1 MIIADR
7 ERRMNKCIWEQ
18 TRYWEEEGWV
28 TQCNG
33 EFTLI
38 GKEDPDMYEIEYCPF
53 CGLEIEVKEDGFD

>member
-1 MIIADR
+1 
-7 ERRMNKCIWEQ
+7 MNKCIWEQ
-18 TRYWEEEGWV
+18 TRDWEEEGWV

-38 GKEDPDMYEIEYCPF
+38 GKEEPDMYEIEYCPF